1 MKINTNLK
9 TIIIIVAS
17 PLNDDII
24 NRIGF
29 HSFEKKMNVVI
40 FDCLPWIRKK
50 VISNNYQNSSLNII
64 VINDLIEFKKN
75 ITSLNCHFL
84 IDFIGFDKHTRFIQ
98 TCCKS
103 NKILYITQSLHPIP
117 TPIFRSNALKSFIY
131 SPKVTINKIYSLGK
145 RLIFNQIPINPDI
158 SFLVGDSSVNH
169 LNINTKHKIF
179 TTSQSWYDIEK
190 QKKIKTKNILCPQN
204 YILFIDDCISQ
215 SIDFVLTD
223 QKSIITP
230 DEYYILLNN
239 FFDKI
244 EFELNIPVIIAGHP
258 NGKHIEN
265 YANFFNNRT
274 LIFDSTASLTLNS
287 DLVLTHYS
295 TAINY
300 AILSEK
306 RIILMNFYK
315 LQMSYQGLILQNI
328 AKIIKCKIIDI
339 DKPFKLNKEFL
350 TYTINQSSYKFF
362 IKNYISN
369 EKIINNLGQFEN
381 LINYLIKIK

>member
-1 MKINTNLK
+1 LKINTSLK

-17 PLNDDII
+17 PLNEDII
-24 NRIGF
+24 KRIGL
-29 HSFEKKMNVVI
+29 HAFEKKMNVVI
-40 FDCLPWIRKK
+40 FDCLPWVRKK
-50 VISNNYQNSSLNII
+50 VISNNYQNLSLNII
-64 VINDLIEFKKN
+64 VINDYIEFKKN

-84 IDFIGFDKHTRFIQ
+84 IDFIGFDKHTRDIQ

-117 TPIFRSNALKSFIY
+117 TPILRSNALKSFIY
-131 SPKVTINKIYSLGK
+131 SPKATINKIYSLGK

-158 SFLVGDSSVNH
+158 SFLVGDLSVNH
-169 LNINTKHKIF
+169 LNKHSIHRIF
-179 TTSQSWYDIEK
+179 TTSQSWYDIEN
-190 QKKIKTKNILCPQN
+190 QKKLKTINNLCPQN
-204 YILFIDDCISQ
+204 YILFIDDCLSQ
-215 SIDFVLTD
+215 SVDFILTN

-244 EFELNIPVIIAGHP
+244 EFEFNIPIIIAGHP
-258 NGKHIEN
+258 NGKYIEN
-265 YANFFNNRT
+265 YANYFNNRT
-274 LIFDSTASLTLNS
+274 LIFDSTASLTLNA

-328 AKIIKCKIIDI
+328 AKILNCIIIDI
-339 DKPFKLNKEFL
+339 DKPLKLNKEIL
-350 TYTINQSSYKFF
+350 TYSINKSSYKLF

-369 EKIINNLGQFEN
+369 EKIINKLGQFEN
-381 LINYLIKIK
+381 LINYINKIK